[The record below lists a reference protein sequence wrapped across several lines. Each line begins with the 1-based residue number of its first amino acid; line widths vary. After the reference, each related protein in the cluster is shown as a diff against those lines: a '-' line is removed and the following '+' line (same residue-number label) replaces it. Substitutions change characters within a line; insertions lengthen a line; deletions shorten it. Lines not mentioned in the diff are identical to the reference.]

1 MPPWPAAPTNVVD
14 LAVLLILFFYLL
26 NGYAVG
32 WLVGVVELA
41 GLGLALFIGLRFY
54 PQVSSLLVEWTP
66 LPYGL
71 AKPAGFLLLWAISD
85 SLYGILI
92 RRLGN
97 PRFWQAGRSPIGR
110 VLGVWPGL
118 ARGLLVSAV
127 LLSVAATI
135 PFDERMQAALRESRF
150 SQQLQPRAAQ
160 LDRQLGEV
168 FGDAAQ
174 ETIGLLTVRP
184 QSDERVSLRF
194 SVADPA
200 FDLAAEA
207 IMLNLVNRERLEH
220 GLGPLRPDPT
230 LREIAR
236 SHSRDMLQRGYF
248 AHVGLDGDTP
258 VDRMRFGGA
267 RFQAA
272 GENLALAP
280 TVELAHNGLMNSPGH
295 RANILNGSFGRVGI
309 GIADGGL
316 HGKMVTQTF
325 AD

>member
-1 MPPWPAAPTNVVD
+1 MPFWPDAPANVVD
-14 LAVLLILFFYLL
+14 IAVLLILFFYLL

-41 GLGLALFIGLRFY
+41 GLALALFVGLRFY
-54 PQVSSLLVEWTP
+54 PQVSGLLVEWTP

-71 AKPAGFLLLWAISD
+71 AKPAGFLLLWALSD
-85 SLYGILI
+85 LGYGILI
-92 RRLGN
+92 RRVGSS
-97 PRFWQAGRSPIGR
+97 RIWQSGRSPVGR
-110 VLGVWPGL
+110 VLGIWPGL
-118 ARGLLVSAV
+118 ARGLVVSTV

-135 PFDERMQAALRESRF
+135 PFDERMQSALRGSRF
-150 SQQLQPRAAQ
+150 NEALQPRAEQ
-160 LDRQLGEV
+160 LDRQLGQV
-168 FGDAAQ
+168 FGDAAE

-184 QSDERVSLRF
+184 QSNERVTLRF
-194 SVADPA
+194 TVADPA
-200 FDLAAEA
+200 FDRAAESV
-207 IMLNLVNRERLEH
+207 MLDLVNRERVERGLE
-220 GLGPLRPDPT
+220 PLQPDAT

-236 SHSRDMLQRGYF
+236 RHSRDMLQRGYF
-248 AHVGLDGDTP
+248 AHLGPEGETP
-258 VDRMRFGGA
+258 VDRMLAGRA
-267 RFQAA
+267 RFRAA

-295 RANILNGSFGRVGI
+295 RANILSGSFGRVGI